1 MAAEYYPG
9 KCAGRVNR
17 SLQIRDITDIV
28 PSGGVRFCIEGS
40 FRAKSLLRERFCC
53 IIIATDGMMPQG
65 RPGMALT
72 AYCKKCGREVEP
84 GEICPRCGTRLG
96 KNAAH
101 AAWCVERTPVRD
113 WMYWNS
119 VMRVLLP
126 AALAIL
132 VLVLVLEAVSGGV
145 AAVERMITSGFPLTL
160 LILLAAALLT
170 VFIALLLQGKEL
182 SDFVVDS
189 RGIHE
194 TRYLP
199 DPTPLKLLLRLKS
212 PAAAKQAEGGEPKV
226 LMLSRRDLAWKDV
239 ARVQLWPEK
248 CMILF
253 YAPAWWLRIPAV
265 CTPFSWDD
273 TIGFAR
279 EKLGKKKK
287 VKLPPSMQADAPMVR
302 RAAVQAPVAEQI
314 RMDDMEP
321 SWADAFPDNA
331 MPEGDIPPA
340 DFAEEE
346 PKA

>member
-1 MAAEYYPG
+1 
-9 KCAGRVNR
+9 
-17 SLQIRDITDIV
+17 
-28 PSGGVRFCIEGS
+28 
-40 FRAKSLLRERFCC
+40 
-53 IIIATDGMMPQG
+53 
-65 RPGMALT
+65 MALT

-84 GEICPRCGTRLG
+84 GEVCPRCGTRLG

-101 AAWCVERTPVRD
+101 AAWCVERTPVKD

-126 AALAIL
+126 AALVIL
-132 VLVLVLEAVSGGV
+132 VLVLAAEAVSGGV
-145 AAVERMITSGFPLTL
+145 AAVERMMTSGFPLTL
-160 LILLAAALLT
+160 LILLAAALLA
-170 VFIALLLQGKEL
+170 VSAALLLQGKEL

-199 DPTPLKLLLRLKS
+199 DPTPLKLLARLRS
-212 PAAAKQAEGGEPKV
+212 PAAAKQAEGGDARV

-239 ARVQLWPEK
+239 ARVQLWPKK

-253 YAPAWWLRIPAV
+253 YAPAWWLRIPAM

-273 TIGFAR
+273 TIGFVR

-287 VKLPPSMQADAPMVR
+287 VKLPPSMKADAPAVR
-302 RAAVQAPVAEQI
+302 RGAFREPAVEQI

-321 SWADAFPDNA
+321 AWADSFAESVPA
-331 MPEGDIPPA
+331 EGETPPA